1 MKSQLLSVVAIGS
14 IISSSPVLAFSCAS
28 ETLMHVSLQKNERKK
43 IDKTLNSFF
52 GFTDSQDPYAA
63 KIVES
68 WAVIDGERIDCI
80 TSWKSVEAIC
90 GPLTLTIAG
99 GSYADKQER
108 TIPEPLN
115 APYPFDY
122 GIYNSEE
129 YALVSRYAANDR
141 YHQFRY
147 NLNDPNWLAPSN
159 AASIEQC
166 KSWKEIKNDS
176 SFSHLLKPMGGY
188 FHGEIVCIEEVKCS
202 ENTATTLLS
211 VNSSLVPKK
220 YLPTLRSI
228 GEKHNDNNWSS
239 WKTYLTKVNPL
250 LKRDDILNI
259 KFNIVI
265 SSPMKSYSSP
275 F

>member
-1 MKSQLLSVVAIGS
+1 MF
-14 IISSSPVLAFSCAS
+14 AFSCHS
-28 ETLMHVSLQKNERKK
+28 ESSRHVTLQKNERKK
-43 IDKTLNSFF
+43 IDKTLDSFF
-52 GFTDSQDPYAA
+52 DFADSQDRYAA

-68 WAVIDGERIDCI
+68 WVVIDGERIDCI

-90 GPLTLTIAG
+90 GPLTLQFAG
-99 GSYADKQER
+99 GRVGNWVPK
-108 TIPEPLN
+108 PLN
-115 APYPFDY
+115 ATYPFDY

-129 YALVSRYAANDR
+129 YALVSRYATNDGF
-141 YHQFRY
+141 HQFRY
-147 NLNDPNWLAPSN
+147 NTNDPNWLAPSN

-166 KSWKEIKNDS
+166 KSWKEIKNEPG
-176 SFSHLLKPMGGY
+176 FSHLLEPMGRY

-202 ENTATTLLS
+202 KNTATTLLS
-211 VNSSLVPKK
+211 VDSSLIPKK

-228 GEKHNDNNWSS
+228 GEEHSGNNWSS

-250 LKRDDILNI
+250 LKRDDILKF